1 LTPRTSNQGATEP
14 AGVRQAAADLLP
26 LVYAELRAL
35 AAAQLDRESPGQTL
49 QPTALVHEAYLRLAG
64 SDDAPR
70 WGSRA
75 QFLAA
80 AARAMRHILVDA
92 ARRKTRGKRGGGRTR
107 EPLDPDRIAEPEV
120 ADELLDLHDAL
131 AALAAERPAIAQLV
145 ELRYF
150 GGLTLKEAAEVLDIA
165 PRTAD
170 AHWAYARAW
179 LLAELTRNDAAA
191 EEG

>member
-1 LTPRTSNQGATEP
+1 MTQTPSKQDQDEP
-14 AGVRQAAADLLP
+14 GIAPLPASDLLP

-35 AAAQLDRESPGQTL
+35 AAHHLAREASGQTL
-49 QPTALVHEAYLRLAG
+49 QPTALVHEAYLRLLG
-64 SDDAPR
+64 GIDSPR

-80 AARAMRHILVDA
+80 AAQAMRHILVDV
-92 ARRKTRGKRGGGRTR
+92 ARRKKRAKRGGNRVR
-107 EPLDPDRIAEPEV
+107 EPLDPDRIATPEV
-120 ADELLDLHDAL
+120 ADELLALHEAL
-131 AALAAERPAIAQLV
+131 AELAVVRPVIAQLV

-150 GGLTLKEAAEVLDIA
+150 GGLTIREAAEVLEMA

-179 LLAELTRNDAAA
+179 LLAKLSDGDPPEKK
-191 EEG
+191 